1 MQGFKKYA
9 MISEI
14 LLGRNIMSE
23 VKNLIGKIK
32 EIWAKAEPTY
42 RKIEEVIT
50 VIIRCV
56 IKLRKVILAA
66 PVIYYAVKIAGEN
79 MDRLPE
85 TVGFNLQANGEFAAM
100 VSRNYA
106 VYGPLAVTMFC
117 LLLMFSSRKTLFPW
131 IISIFTLVL
140 PYLIYYTNLIM

>member
-1 MQGFKKYA
+1 
-9 MISEI
+9 
-14 LLGRNIMSE
+14 MSE
-23 VKNLIGKIK
+23 VKNLIEKIRG
-32 EIWAKAEPTY
+32 IWVKVEPTY

-50 VIIRCV
+50 VIVRC
-56 IKLRKVILAA
+56 IYRLRKVILAA
-66 PVIYYAVKIAGEN
+66 PVVYYAVKIAGEN

-85 TVGFNLQANGEFAAM
+85 AVGFNLQANGEFAAM

-106 VYGPLAVTMFC
+106 VFGPLAITGFC